1 MRRMSRLWRE
11 LRPDR
16 NPLRRACDRAEAALL
31 AALLAVFLVAVSLA
45 AVIAGG
51 RAYGAGLRAERAEQA
66 ARHPVPAVLLAAAR
80 ERRHEGYRPR
90 VQARWTAP
98 DGTPRSGR
106 IIVPP
111 GTPAGRTVSLW
122 VDASGQPAGEP
133 LEAADVIGRAIVT
146 ALFVAVIAAVAAG
159 SALLWAAALA
169 RWVLFRRRLAAW
181 EAEWRAVGPR
191 WRSPR

>member
-122 VDASGQPAGEP
+122 VDASGRPAGEP
-133 LEAADVIGRAIVT
+133 LEAADVIGRAVVT

>member
-80 ERRHEGYRPR
+80 ERRYEGYRPR

-122 VDASGQPAGEP
+122 VDASGRPAGEP